1 MDTLIV
7 YGKPE
12 CVDFLRSKALLD
24 RLGVEF
30 EWHDILASAE
40 DADRAREI
48 SGGASSPVIVF
59 ADGTHQVEPS
69 DVDLSVKL
77 GFPAPELDTDPEAC
91 AIV

>member
-1 MDTLIV
+1 METLIV

-24 RLGVEF
+24 RLGVAF
-30 EWHDILASAE
+30 EWHDILASTE

-69 DVDLSVKL
+69 DVDLAVKL
-77 GFPAPELDTDPEAC
+77 GFPAPESNGDTEAC
-91 AIV
+91 EV